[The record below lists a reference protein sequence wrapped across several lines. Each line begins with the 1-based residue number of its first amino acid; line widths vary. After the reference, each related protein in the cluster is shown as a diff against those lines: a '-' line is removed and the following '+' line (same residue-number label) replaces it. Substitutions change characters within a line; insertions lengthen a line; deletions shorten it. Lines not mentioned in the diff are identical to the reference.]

1 MWIPQ
6 QSAGKIAEKR
16 AEFADIEPKNP
27 AEQEYKLVGI
37 YEKLIRGYTEKQWDR
52 ETAELPTFIIWIRL

>member
-1 MWIPQ
+1 VWIPQ

-16 AEFADIEPKNP
+16 AEFADIEPKNL
-27 AEQEYKLVGI
+27 AELACNFVGCI

-52 ETAELPTFIIWIRL
+52 ETEGLPTFII